1 MIKPEDIHSLTDFQ
15 RNTREHVERLRQ
27 TGRPEILTVNG
38 EAQLVVQHAAAY
50 QRMLEELE
58 RSRGSPPRARGA
70 TPASASR
77 RSASRPRGPRPTCGS
92 GTHTSRPWRAT

>member
-15 RNTREHVERLRQ
+15 RNTREHVERLKQ

-58 RSRGSPPRARGA
+58 RSRGPAPAQGGNSMTVPSGGARAQVNG
-70 TPASASR
+70 
-77 RSASRPRGPRPTCGS
+77 
-92 GTHTSRPWRAT
+92 